1 MPPWGYAKGSPE
13 ILTSPII
20 GPSIYNFWMPSFN
33 FWVFAI
39 LNFTQNKQLFFFGSR
54 PCWAHFGRFGAI
66 TPVNNVR
73 ESWNFDHRDS
83 SLLYKCHLNNFE
95 NLKFLQRQD
104 VPKIWAF
111 RPTLTPIYPLKMA
124 KIKNS
129 HWLTRSIKIIS
140 FLFSVKII
148 ISLCTVWAFFG
159 YKRVQGQ
166 RSRCHS
172 SG

>member
-1 MPPWGYAKGSPE
+1 MPPWGYAKRSPE

-20 GPSIYNFWMPSFN
+20 GPSIYTFWMPSFS

-39 LNFTQNKQLFFFGSR
+39 LNFTQKKQLFFFGSR
-54 PCWAHFGRFGAI
+54 PFWARFGRFGAI
-66 TPVNNVR
+66 TPVHNVR

-83 SLLYKCHLNNFE
+83 SLLYKCHLKSFE

-129 HWLTRSIKIIS
+129 HWLTRLIKIIS

-148 ISLCTVWAFFG
+148 ISLSTVWAIFG
-159 YKRVQGQ
+159 YKQAQGQ

-172 SG
+172 SS